1 VMTILFTRQNPIALQ
16 WWLGFS
22 MELQNLINLIASLS
36 SDQQAAVEEFAR
48 FLKQNP
54 SSSGKAS
61 FQEVLDS
68 FTKKHEDLL
77 RRLAQ

>member
-1 VMTILFTRQNPIALQ
+1 
-16 WWLGFS
+16 

-48 FLKQNP
+48 FLRQNT
-54 SSSGKAS
+54 SSSGKVS
-61 FQEVLDS
+61 FQEALDS
-68 FTKKHEDLL
+68 FTRKHEDLL